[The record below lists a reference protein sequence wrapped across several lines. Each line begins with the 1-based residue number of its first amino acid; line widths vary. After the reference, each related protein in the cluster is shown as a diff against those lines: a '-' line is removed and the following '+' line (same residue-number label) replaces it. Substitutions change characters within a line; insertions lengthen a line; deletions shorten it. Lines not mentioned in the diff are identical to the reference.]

1 MNPRIFAFASVL
13 AAALVAP
20 LSTCPPPHVPP
31 RAILSTTSLSFA
43 PQVVLTTSAT
53 KSVTLRNGG
62 VGSTSGLTISGIIA
76 SGDYSQ
82 TNNCPPSLPAG
93 ASCSIDVAF
102 APRVLGTIKG
112 AISVQALAPGGKVV
126 SLIGNGIAPVVLSPP
141 SLNFGVLPVGAT
153 SSAQTATL
161 TNNQS
166 ASLTISGISTTGD
179 YSQINNCPSSLNAG
193 AACTISVSFH
203 PTVAAG
209 VPGAL
214 TLSSSAVP
222 GSQPVKLSGSGS
234 GAVTSQVAFF
244 PTSAAFGTQEAGTT
258 SPAKT
263 VTLKNISSS
272 SSLTVSA
279 VISSGPNYPVANTC
293 VGKLIAPGGTCSI
306 AVTFKP
312 NANFATASYPGAIT
326 VLDSDSMSPQVIGLS
341 GMGVPPV
348 TTSPSSLSFGTTAS
362 GATSAAQ
369 TVTLVNRHATSESLT
384 LVQSSYYALTSNGCS
399 SPVPPASS
407 CSIGVAFS
415 PAGLSTASGFNLGN
429 IRGAVTITPSSG
441 GKLSPEVVSLAACG
455 TIASPSPP
463 SLSFGSEAVGATSL
477 PQVVTLTNVAFFES
491 FLSQAF
497 AINQVATGGPDSSD
511 FVISNNTCG
520 SSLGPGAQ
528 CTVSV
533 LFKPTA
539 TGNRSG
545 TLNFFDSGG
554 CSPQQ
559 VLLAGTGT

>member
-1 MNPRIFAFASVL
+1 MITRIFALASVL
-13 AAALVAP
+13 AALVVP
-20 LSTCPPPHVPP
+20 LPTCSFPP
-31 RAILSTTSLSFA
+31 RAILSPTSLTFA

-53 KSVTLRNGG
+53 KSVTLHNGG
-62 VGSTSGLTISGIIA
+62 FGSTNSLTISSIVA

-82 TNNCPPSLPAG
+82 TNNCPSSLPAG

-112 AISVQALAPGGKVV
+112 AITVAASAPGGKVV
-126 SLIGNGIAPVVLSPP
+126 SLIGNGIAPAAFSPP
-141 SLNFGVLPVGAT
+141 ILNFGVLPVGAT
-153 SSAQTATL
+153 STAQTVTL

-166 ASLTISGISTTGD
+166 ATVTINSISTTGD
-179 YSQINNCPSSLNAG
+179 YSQVNNCPSSLNAG
-193 AACTISVSFH
+193 AACTISVNFH
-203 PTVAAG
+203 PTVAAA

-214 TLSSSAVP
+214 TLSSTAVP
-222 GSQPVKLSGSGS
+222 GTQPVTLSGAGSGS
-234 GAVTSQVAFF
+234 VTSQVAFS
-244 PTSAAFGTQEAGTT
+244 PKSVAFGMHEAGTA

-279 VISSGPNYPVANTC
+279 VVSSSPNYPVTDTC
-293 VGKLIAPGGTCSI
+293 AGKLLAPGGTCSI
-306 AVTFKP
+306 AVAFKP
-312 NANFATASYPGAIT
+312 NANFATASYPGGIT
-326 VLDSDSMSPQVIGLS
+326 VLDSDGTSPHVVGLS
-341 GMGVPPV
+341 GTGAPPV
-348 TTSPSSLSFGTTAS
+348 TISPSSLSFATTVS
-362 GATSAAQ
+362 GDTSAAQ
-369 TVTLVNRHATSESLT
+369 TVTLVNRDATEESLT
-384 LVQSSYYALTSNGCS
+384 LVTSGYYALTSNGCS
-399 SPVPPASS
+399 SPVPPANS

-415 PAGLSTASGFNLGN
+415 PTGLSTIYGFNLGN
-429 IRGAVTITPSSG
+429 IRGAVTITPSSD

-463 SLSFGSEAVGATSL
+463 SLTFGSEPVGGTSS
-477 PQVVTLTNVAFFES
+477 PQVVTLTNVAS
-491 FLSQAF
+491 SGAIAISQ
-497 AINQVATGGPDSSD
+497 VGTGGPDSSD

-533 LFKPTA
+533 EFKPTA

-545 TLNFFDSGG
+545 TLNFFDNGG

>member
-1 MNPRIFAFASVL
+1 MNPRIIAFASVL
-13 AAALVAP
+13 AALVAP
-20 LSTCPPPHVPP
+20 LSTCSRPP
-31 RAILSTTSLSFA
+31 RAILSVTSLTFA

-53 KSVTLRNGG
+53 KSVTLHNSGF
-62 VGSTSGLTISGIIA
+62 GSTSSLTISGIVA

-82 TNNCPPSLPAG
+82 TNNCPSTLPAG
-93 ASCSIDVAF
+93 ASCSIDVAS

-112 AISVQALAPGGKVV
+112 AIGIVAGAPGGKVV
-126 SLIGNGIAPVVLSPP
+126 SLIGSGIAPVVLSPP

-153 SSAQTATL
+153 STAQTVIL

-166 ASLTISGISTTGD
+166 ATVTISGISTTGD

-234 GAVTSQVAFF
+234 GSATSQVAFS
-244 PTSAAFGTQEAGTT
+244 PTSVAFGMQQAGTV

-263 VTLKNISSS
+263 ITLKNVSSS

-279 VISSGPNYPVANTC
+279 VISPGPNYPVANTC
-293 VGKLIAPGGTCSI
+293 VGKLLAPGGTCSI

-341 GMGVPPV
+341 GTGVPPV
-348 TTSPSSLSFGTTAS
+348 TTTPSSLSFGTTAS

-384 LVQSSYYALTSNGCS
+384 LVTSGDYTLTSNGCS
-399 SPVPPASS
+399 SPVLPASS

-415 PAGLSTASGFNLGN
+415 PGGLSTASGFNLGN

-463 SLSFGSEAVGATSL
+463 SLSFGSEAVGATGL
-477 PQVVTLTNVAFFES
+477 PQVVTLTNVAIVEL
-491 FLSQAF
+491 FLTQAF

-528 CTVSV
+528 CTVSIE
-533 LFKPTA
+533 FKPTA

-559 VLLAGTGT
+559 VLLAGAGT